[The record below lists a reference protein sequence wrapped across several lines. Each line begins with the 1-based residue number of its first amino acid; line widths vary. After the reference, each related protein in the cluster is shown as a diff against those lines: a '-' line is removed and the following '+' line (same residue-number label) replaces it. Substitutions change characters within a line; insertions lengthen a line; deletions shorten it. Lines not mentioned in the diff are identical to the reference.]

1 MNNLEEGDHCCF
13 TTISERK
20 DVILRLRSLGI
31 IVGVITWDKHDS
43 LEDFE
48 AYPILKYTADD
59 RFIVSVPT
67 FCSELR
73 NEYSVT
79 EFMKKAGSP
88 KKPKG
93 RYEGHSIKHYFL

>member
-1 MNNLEEGDHCCF
+1 MSDLEEGDHCCF
-13 TTISERK
+13 TTMSERK

-31 IVGVITWDKHDS
+31 SVGEFTWDKHDS
-43 LEDFE
+43 LQDFE
-48 AYPILKYTADD
+48 DYPILKYTAEA

-73 NEYSVT
+73 NGYSVT
-79 EFMKKAGSP
+79 EFIKKAGSP
-88 KKPKG
+88 KKPKD